1 MSESGRAVARHK
13 PLPGQKTHSQR
24 SLLRKRWAWSWL
36 SVFLFFI
43 AVSLALASP
52 LAQIYNANKLAA
64 QSASAALATPNE
76 QEEIAK
82 ARKYNESL
90 VANGQRVL
98 GDAVDP
104 FTQSKDQIPISQKD
118 KTYNSILNQ
127 NGDGVMGS
135 ISIPSISV
143 KLPIFHGTSLATL
156 DKGAGH
162 MYGTSLPVG
171 GKDTLSVISAHTGSP
186 KALFF
191 THLDEMRKGDTF
203 YIHIGSQ
210 TLAYKVDEIDVILPS
225 DFSKLTIRKGE
236 DRVTL
241 MTCTPYGKNTHRLL
255 VSGVRAQMPEVAPYE
270 KDVQARSTFDW
281 EKDWS
286 IAAAAAGSPVFLDY
300 FTWMMHRCRR
310 EFRLLP
316 GRRLHKKSV

>member
-1 MSESGRAVARHK
+1 MSARAVAQHRN
-13 PLPGQKTHSQR
+13 LPGQKTYSQR
-24 SLLRKRWAWSWL
+24 SRLKKRWAWSWL
-36 SVFLFFI
+36 SVLLFFI
-43 AVSLALASP
+43 AVALGLASP
-52 LAQIYNANKLAA
+52 MAQIYNAQKLAA
-64 QSASAALATPNE
+64 QSASATIPAGDEAD
-76 QEEIAK
+76 AFDK
-82 ARKYNESL
+82 AHKYNESL
-90 VANGQRVL
+90 LANGQRVL

-104 FTQSKDQIPISQKD
+104 FTQDKDQVPISQKD
-118 KTYNSILNQ
+118 KTYNSILND

-143 KLPIFHGTSLATL
+143 KLPIYHGTSLATL

-191 THLDEMRKGDTF
+191 THLDEMHKGDVF
-203 YIHIGSQ
+203 YIHVGSK

-241 MTCTPYGKNTHRLL
+241 MTCTPYGRNTHRLL
-255 VSGVRAQMPEVAPYE
+255 VSGKRAQMPEVAPYE
-270 KDVQARSTFDW
+270 KDVKARSTFDW

-286 IAAAAAGSPVFLDY
+286 IAAASAGAPVFLDY
-300 FTWMMHRCRR
+300 FTWMLHRCRR

-316 GRRLHKKSV
+316 GRRLHKKSI

>member
-1 MSESGRAVARHK
+1 MDGRVVARHK
-13 PLPGQKTHSQR
+13 PLPGQKTYSQR
-24 SLLRKRWAWSWL
+24 SLLKKRWAWSWL
-36 SVFLFFI
+36 TVFLFFV

-52 LAQIYNANKLAA
+52 MAQIYNANKLAQ
-64 QSASAALATPNE
+64 QSATAALATDDE
-76 QEEIAK
+76 KEEMKK
-82 ARKYNESL
+82 AHAYNRKL
-90 VANGQRVL
+90 VEDGQRVL

-104 FTQSKDQIPISQKD
+104 FTQDKDQIPISQKD
-118 KTYNSILNQ
+118 KTYNSILDTDGN
-127 NGDGVMGS
+127 GVMGS

-143 KLPIFHGTSLATL
+143 KLPIYHGTSLATL

-171 GKDTLSVISAHTGSP
+171 GKDALSVISAHTGSP

-203 YIHIGSQ
+203 YIHVAGQ
-210 TLAYKVDEIDVILPS
+210 TLAYKVDQIDVILPD

-241 MTCTPYGKNTHRLL
+241 MTCTPYGRNTHRLL
-255 VSGVRAQMPEVAPYE
+255 VSGIRAQMPEVAPYE

-286 IAAAAAGSPVFLDY
+286 IAAAAAGTPVFLDY
-300 FTWMMHRCRR
+300 FAWMTHQCRR

-316 GRRLHKKSV
+316 SRRQHKRAAK